1 MNRMQRAIQ
10 EIRAGRPVIVMDH
23 PDRENEGDLVM
34 AAEYASPDWI
44 NFMAKE
50 GRGLICAAA
59 APHVLDR
66 LDIPRMVSGT
76 AGRAQHESPFTL
88 SVEAANGI
96 STGISAADRSRTF
109 TVLADPDAGPTDINV
124 PGHVFPLRAKAGGLA
139 ERKGHTEASV
149 ALMGLAGM
157 QPVAAICE
165 IMNPDGGM
173 ARKADLE
180 DFAAIHDLVLI
191 SIEDIEDIED
201 IEASMG
207 LGRSGEET
215 ALASKGGCEVRRAA
229 ESTLPTE
236 FGRFRI
242 HAFHDDRGREHVAL
256 VLGHVRG
263 NEPVLVRMHSECLTG
278 EVFGSLRCDC
288 ADQLREAM
296 AAISRRGA
304 GVVVYLRQEGRG
316 IGLANKIRAYALQD
330 EGYDTV
336 DANRLLGLPDDARS
350 YRAGAAMLTDLGV
363 SNIELLTNNPAKV
376 KGLLEA
382 GISRVIRLP
391 MELSWRTENT
401 AYLKTK
407 LVRMDHQ
414 AELA

>member
-1 MNRMQRAIQ
+1 MNRMQRAI
-10 EIRAGRPVIVMDH
+10 EDIRAGRPVIVMDH

-34 AAEYASPDWI
+34 AAERATPVWV
-44 NFMAKE
+44 NFMARE

-88 SVEAANGI
+88 SVEAASGI

-109 TVLADPDAGPTDINV
+109 NVLADPDAGPTDINV
-124 PGHVFPLRAKAGGLA
+124 PGHVFPLRAKARGLA

-149 ALMGLAGM
+149 ALMGLARM

-191 SIEDIEDIED
+191 SIEDIE
-201 IEASMG
+201 ASMG
-207 LGRSGEET
+207 LGRESEKT
-215 ALASKGGCEVRRAA
+215 APASQGGSEVRRAA

-256 VLGHVRG
+256 VLGDVRG
-263 NEPVLVRMHSECLTG
+263 YEPVLVRMHSECLTG

-363 SNIELLTNNPAKV
+363 FNVELLTNNPAKV

-382 GISRVIRLP
+382 GVSRVTRVP

-414 AELA
+414 AEPV